1 MEENKILY
9 AITTDDV
16 ENISETTGI
25 SFEYSDLEYIEEKIG
40 EFFGTIWSDAI
51 EYALNELK
59 NKK

>member
-1 MEENKILY
+1 MEDNKILY
-9 AITTDDV
+9 AITLDDV
-16 ENISETTGI
+16 ENISETLNI

-40 EFFGTIWSDAI
+40 EFLGSKWSDAI